1 MRTRRIAM
9 RPSTRAAPVLLRS
22 VPMLTRRTLLASAA
36 LAPTALVPTIPA
48 SALAATPPAPAL
60 PDTVKSHSAPY
71 PTFGSIERMDP
82 ALDKLLPAAARLEK
96 LAEGFDWIESPLWVK
111 AGGYLLFSEIP
122 LNSIYKWQE
131 GQGVSV
137 FMKPAGYFGDR
148 TDLKEPGTNGLVLD
162 AKGALI
168 MCQHGNRRIAK
179 LPSLANPSGKQVALA
194 EKFGDR
200 RLNSPND
207 LVVHSSGDI
216 FFTDP
221 PYGLSR
227 KAGGDPVHDPDK
239 QLKFQGVY
247 RLDPKGNVT
256 LLSDQLE
263 RPNGIALSPDEK
275 TLYVANSYGPRPI
288 IMAFDVKPDRTT
300 ANPRTFFNGA
310 ELLRKKPNL
319 KGAFDGMSVDAA
331 GNLFATGPGG
341 VLVITASGQHLGTI
355 ATGEATSNCEFGG
368 KDGKTL
374 YIAADMYLAR
384 IETST
389 QGAGWK

>member
-1 MRTRRIAM
+1 
-9 RPSTRAAPVLLRS
+9 
-22 VPMLTRRTLLASAA
+22 MLTRRTIIASAV
-36 LAPTALVPTIPA
+36 LLPA
-48 SALAATPPAPAL
+48 AHVLAATVPVSGL
-60 PDTVKSHSAPY
+60 PDTVKSHHAPY
-71 PTFGSIERMDP
+71 PTFGSIERLDP
-82 ALDKLLPAAARLEK
+82 ALDKLLSAGAAMEK

-111 AGGYLLFSEIP
+111 QGGYLLFSEIP
-122 LNSIYKWQE
+122 LNSIYKWEE
-131 GQGVSV
+131 GRGVSL
-137 FMKPAGYFGDR
+137 FMKPAGYSGDR

-162 AKGALI
+162 AQGALV

-179 LPSLANPSGKQVALA
+179 LPSLAKPNDQQIALA
-194 EKFGDR
+194 EKFGGQ

-227 KAGGDPVHDPDK
+227 KTGGGDPVNDPDK
-239 QLKFQGVY
+239 ELKFQGVY
-247 RLDPKGNVT
+247 RVDTRGNVT
-256 LLSDQLE
+256 LVSDQME

-275 TLYVANSYGPRPI
+275 TLYVANSYAQRPI
-288 IMAFDVKPDRTT
+288 IMAFDLKPDRTAT
-300 ANPRTFFNGA
+300 NPRVFFDGA
-310 ELLRKKPNL
+310 KLLRQKPNL
-319 KGAFDGMSVDAA
+319 KGAFDGMTVDVA

-341 VLVITASGQHLGTI
+341 VLILTASGKHLGTI

-384 IETST
+384 VETST
-389 QGAGWK
+389 RGVGWK